1 MGIISRLFSPESAN
15 NTIDKITG
23 GIDSAIY
30 TPQEKAEMKIK
41 LLEALAPFKV
51 VQRILAFAAAIHW
64 LIVGINVIASI
75 WIKALTD
82 SKIDV
87 VEPILEYALS
97 DYVLWPTMAVFTLY
111 FTGGVLE
118 SRNKKAAN

>member
-15 NTIDKITG
+15 STINKITD

-30 TPQEKAEMKIK
+30 TPQEKAQMKIK

-51 VQRILAFAAAIHW
+51 VQRILAFAASIHW
-64 LIVGINVIASI
+64 LFAGANVIVAV
-75 WIKALTD
+75 WVKGLTEGR
-82 SKIDV
+82 IDV
-87 VEPILEYALS
+87 VPPLLEYALS
-97 DYVLWPTMAVFTLY
+97 DYVLWPTLTVYALY

-118 SRNKKAAN
+118 SRSVKK